1 MSILDFIIL
10 LLVFVV
16 LGLGIFL
23 FFLVTTSD
31 TTVYEGYGSRKAE
44 VPQEQELSD
53 QSYVPVRQFYPN
65 IRFPESELT
74 YSLDEACDRKKEEN
88 ILTAF
93 SILSSRTVLRF
104 SPVAEGKTPRIR
116 VLCSEVAPAPDQSRH
131 FVAGEGGPNELINI
145 SSFYI
150 ILQSKISLYRSDRC
164 SEPKIAI
171 HELLHALGFN
181 HTSDPQSIMFPVS
194 SCNQYLN

>member
-31 TTVYEGYGSRKAE
+31 TTVYEGYGSRTSE
-44 VPQEQELSD
+44 SPQGQELSE

-74 YSLDEACDRKKEEN
+74 YALDEACDRKKEEN
-88 ILTAF
+88 MLTAF

-104 SPVAEGKTPRIR
+104 SPV
-116 VLCSEVAPAPDQSRH
+116 
-131 FVAGEGGPNELINI
+131 
-145 SSFYI
+145 
-150 ILQSKISLYRSDRC
+150 
-164 SEPKIAI
+164 
-171 HELLHALGFN
+171 
-181 HTSDPQSIMFPVS
+181 
-194 SCNQYLN
+194 